1 MPRGM
6 LRIYLGA
13 APGVGKT
20 FTMLEEGRRRAERGA
35 DVVIGFVETHGR
47 TETAAQIRDLEVVPR
62 RSVTYRGSQFEEMDL
77 DAVLARR
84 PEIALVD
91 ELAHTNIPGSEHAK
105 RWQDIETLLD
115 AGIDVLS
122 TVNVQHLES
131 VNDVVQTITGVPQRE
146 TVPDAVVR
154 AADQVELVDMAP
166 DALRRRMAHG
176 NIYKADK
183 IDAAL
188 GNYFRVGNLT
198 ALRELALLWTADK
211 VDEALRKYR
220 DEHDITNVW
229 EARERVVVAVTGGPE
244 GDTLIRRAARIAAR
258 SQTGDLLAVHISRS
272 DGLADADPAR
282 VERQRGLVES
292 LGGTFHAV
300 VGDDVPAALLDFAR
314 GANATQLVLGTS
326 RRARWQR
333 AVSEGI
339 GTQVIAASGPID
351 VHMVT
356 HSEAAGQ
363 RRLPLPKLTGGL
375 TARRRWYGVAVSAL
389 GLPLLTF
396 VLTLAE
402 GHLDLS
408 SELLLY
414 LAAVVGV
421 ALVGGGYP
429 AVLAAAMG
437 TVLVNWFFT
446 PPVRTFT
453 IAEFDN
459 LVALAVFVLVA
470 LAVAAVVD
478 LSARRARQASR
489 AQAEA
494 EMLSA
499 LSRGVLGGERA
510 LDALLTQVRDAF
522 GQDSVT
528 LLERADGRWNV
539 VGCAGGAPCVNLDEG
554 DTDMPVTD
562 TLHLVLRGRQLA
574 ASDRRVLAAFAAQA
588 VVAMRQARLSAQAA
602 EAAELAEGNKMR
614 TALLAAVSHDLRT
627 PLASIKAA
635 ATALRLPS
643 VTLDAEDVAELHA
656 TIDESADQL
665 SGLIDNLLDMSR
677 LQTGAINPLRRTIS
691 LEEVVPAAIA
701 GADRRN
707 GWPSPEI
714 QVEISEALPPVLTDP
729 GLLERALANLVSNAV
744 RHGGGAP
751 VAIRASAHADRV
763 EIRIVDTGPGISEP
777 DRDRIFAPFQRLG
790 DRPTGNGVG
799 LGLAVAR
806 GFVETIGGMLEP
818 EDTPGG
824 GLTMVVSLPTARET
838 VPLTAARPFPDA
850 HTPSSR

>member
-1 MPRGM
+1 MGSPGT

-20 FTMLEEGRRRAERGA
+20 YKMLEEGRRRAERGA

-47 TETAAQIRDLEVVPR
+47 AETAAQIRGLEVVPR
-62 RSVTYRGSQFEEMDL
+62 RTLTYRDVPFDEMDL

-91 ELAHTNIPGSEHAK
+91 ELAHTNVPGSRHEK
-105 RWQDIETLLD
+105 RWQDVRALLD
-115 AGIDVLS
+115 AGIHVLS

-131 VNDVVQTITGVPQRE
+131 LNDVVEAITGVPQRE
-146 TVPDAVVR
+146 TIPDAVVR

-176 NIYKADK
+176 NIYQADK

-220 DEHDITNVW
+220 DEHDIDSVW

-258 SQTGDLLAVHISRS
+258 SQQGELLAVHISRS
-272 DGLADADPAR
+272 DGLTGADPVR
-282 VERQRGLVES
+282 LEKQRDLTES

-300 VGDDVPAALLDFAR
+300 VGDDVPTALLDFAR

-326 RRARWQR
+326 RRPRWQR

-339 GTQVIAASGPID
+339 GTRVITESGRID

-356 HSEAAGQ
+356 HSQAGGVWKP
-363 RRLPLPKLTGGL
+363 RLPKLTGGL
-375 TARRRWYGVAVSAL
+375 TARRRWYGFALALL
-389 GLPLLTF
+389 GLPLLTL
-396 VLTLAE
+396 VLKLAE

-414 LAAVVGV
+414 LGFIVLV

-429 AVLAAAMG
+429 AVFAAAAG
-437 TVLVNWFFT
+437 TLLVNWFFT

-459 LVALAVFVLVA
+459 LVALGVFVLVA
-470 LAVAAVVD
+470 LSVAWVVD
-478 LSARRARQASR
+478 VSARRRRQASR

-499 LSRGVLGGERA
+499 LSRGVLAGGRA
-510 LDALLTQVRDAF
+510 LPSLLEQVRDAF
-522 GQDSVT
+522 GQESVS
-528 LLERADGRWNV
+528 LLERVGSRWEV
-539 VGCAGGAPCVNLDEG
+539 VGCVGGPPCLALDEG
-554 DTDMPVTD
+554 DADMAVTD
-562 TLHLVLRGRQLA
+562 TLHLVLRGRRLP

-588 VVAMRQARLSAQAA
+588 AVVLRQSRLSAQAA
-602 EAAELAEGNKMR
+602 EAADLAEGNRMR

-627 PLASIKAA
+627 PLASIKASV
-635 ATALRLPS
+635 TALRSPS
-643 VTLDAEDVAELHA
+643 VTLDDDDVDELHA

-665 SGLIDNLLDMSR
+665 NALIDNLLDMSR
-677 LQTGAINPLRRTIS
+677 LQTGAVNPLRRLIS
-691 LEEVVPAAIA
+691 LDEVVPGAVA
-701 GADRRN
+701 GADRLTPARH
-707 GWPSPEI
+707 PE
-714 QVEISEALPPVLTDP
+714 VAVNISESLPPVLADP

-744 RHGGGAP
+744 RHGGGRP
-751 VAIRASAHADRV
+751 MAIRASALADRV
-763 EIRIVDTGPGISEP
+763 EIRVVDTGPGVPEA
-777 DRDRIFAPFQRLG
+777 DRDRIFGAFQRLG
-790 DRPTGNGVG
+790 DRPDGNGVG

-806 GFVETIGGMLEP
+806 GFIETMGGTLEP

-824 GLTMVVSLPTARET
+824 GLTMVVSLPTKNPPAEGR
-838 VPLTAARPFPDA
+838 
-850 HTPSSR
+850 

>member
-1 MPRGM
+1 MGSPGT

-20 FTMLEEGRRRAERGA
+20 YKMLDEGRRRAERGA
-35 DVVIGFVETHGR
+35 DVVVGFVETHGR
-47 TETAAQIRDLEVVPR
+47 AETAAQLGDLEIVGR
-62 RSVTYRGSQFEEMDL
+62 RTLTYRGASFEEMDL

-91 ELAHTNIPGSEHAK
+91 ELAHTNVPGSRHAK
-105 RWQDIETLLD
+105 RWQDVRALLE
-115 AGIDVLS
+115 AGIHVLS

-131 VNDVVQTITGVPQRE
+131 LNDVVETITGVPQRE
-146 TVPDAVVR
+146 TIPDAVVR

-176 NIYKADK
+176 NIYRADK

-211 VDEALRKYR
+211 VDEALRRYR
-220 DEHDITNVW
+220 DEHDIDGVW

-258 SQTGDLLAVHISRS
+258 SQQGDLLAVHVSRS
-272 DGLADADPAR
+272 DGLTGADPAR
-282 VERQRGLVES
+282 IEDQRNLAES

-300 VGDDVPAALLDFAR
+300 VGDDVPSALLDFAR

-326 RRARWQR
+326 RRPRWQR

-339 GTQVIAASGPID
+339 GTRVIAESGPID

-356 HSEAAGQ
+356 HAQAGGAWKP
-363 RRLPLPKLTGGL
+363 RLPKLTGGL
-375 TARRRWYGVAVSAL
+375 TARRRWYGVALAL
-389 GLPLLTF
+389 VGLPLLTG

-414 LAAVVGV
+414 LGSVVLV

-429 AVLAAAMG
+429 AVVAAALG

-459 LVALAVFVLVA
+459 LVALGVFVLVA
-470 LAVAAVVD
+470 LAVAWVVD
-478 LSARRARQASR
+478 LSARRRRQASR

-499 LSRGVLGGERA
+499 LSRGVLAGGRA
-510 LDALLTQVRDAF
+510 LPTLLDQVRDAF
-522 GQDSVT
+522 GQESVT
-528 LLERADGRWNV
+528 LQERVDGQWLTIDA
-539 VGCAGGAPCVNLDEG
+539 AGEPTGPPG
-554 DTDMPVTD
+554 TDVPVTD
-562 TLHLVLRGRQLA
+562 TLHLVLRGRRLP

-588 VVAMRQARLSAQAA
+588 AVALRQARLSAQAA
-602 EAAELAEGNKMR
+602 EAADLAEGNRMR

-627 PLASIKAA
+627 PLASIKASV
-635 ATALRLPS
+635 TALRSES
-643 VTLDAEDVAELHA
+643 VRLDDDDVDELHA

-665 SGLIDNLLDMSR
+665 NALIDNLLDMSR
-677 LQTGAINPLRRTIS
+677 LQTGAVNPLRRLVS
-691 LEEVVPAAIA
+691 LEEIVPAAIA
-701 GADRRN
+701 GADRLGAPVR
-707 GWPSPEI
+707 SEVS
-714 QVEISEALPPVLTDP
+714 VEVSESLPPVLVDP
-729 GLLERALANLVSNAV
+729 GLLERALANLVGNAV
-744 RHGGGAP
+744 RHGGGRP
-751 VAIRASAHADRV
+751 VAVRASALAGRV
-763 EIRIVDTGPGISEP
+763 EIRVVDTGPGVPEA
-777 DRDRIFAPFQRLG
+777 DRDRIFGAFQRLG
-790 DRPTGNGVG
+790 DRPDGNGVG

-806 GFVETIGGMLEP
+806 GFVETIGGTLEP

-824 GLTMVVSLPTARET
+824 GLTMVVSLPTK
-838 VPLTAARPFPDA
+838 D
-850 HTPSSR
+850 TP

>member
-1 MPRGM
+1 MSRGT

-20 FTMLEEGRRRAERGA
+20 FKMLEEGRRRAERGA

-47 TETAAQIRDLEVVPR
+47 PETAAQIQDLEIVPR
-62 RSVTYRGSQFEEMDL
+62 VSVTHRGAEFEEMDV

-91 ELAHTNIPGSEHAK
+91 ELAHTKVRGGK
-105 RWQDIETLLD
+105 RWQDVEALLD
-115 AGIDVLS
+115 AGIEVIS

-131 VNDVVQTITGVPQRE
+131 VNDVVRTITGVPQRE
-146 TVPDAVVR
+146 TIPDAVVR

-166 DALRRRMAHG
+166 EALRRRMAHG

-211 VDEALRKYR
+211 VDEALRRYR
-220 DEHDITNVW
+220 DEHDIQGIW

-258 SQTGDLLAVHISRS
+258 SQSGDLLAVHISRS
-272 DGLADADPAR
+272 DGLAGADPAR
-282 VERQRGLVES
+282 VEKQRELTES

-326 RRARWQR
+326 RRPRWQR
-333 AVSEGI
+333 ALSEGI
-339 GTQVIAASGPID
+339 GSRVTAKSGPID

-356 HSEAAGQ
+356 HSEAAGR
-363 RRLPLPKLTGGL
+363 RRLGLPRLTGGL
-375 TARRRWYGVAVSAL
+375 TARRRIYGFVVALV
-389 GLPLLTF
+389 GLPLLT
-396 VLTLAE
+396 LALKLVA

-414 LAAVVGV
+414 LGFVVAT

-429 AVLAAAMG
+429 AVFAAAAG
-437 TVLVNWFFT
+437 TLLVNWFFT

-459 LVALAVFVLVA
+459 LIALAVFVLVA
-470 LAVAAVVD
+470 LSVAWVVD
-478 LSARRARQASR
+478 LSARRRREASR

-499 LSRGVLGGERA
+499 LSRGVLAGGRA
-510 LDALLTQVRDAF
+510 LPALLNQVRDAF

-528 LLERADGRWNV
+528 LLERADGAWNV
-539 VGCAGGAPCVNLDEG
+539 VGCAGDAPCLDVDQG
-554 DTDMPVTD
+554 DADVPVTD
-562 TLHLVLRGRQLA
+562 TLHLVLRGRRLA
-574 ASDRRVLAAFAAQA
+574 ASDRRVLSAFAAQA
-588 VVAMRQARLSAQAA
+588 AVALQQSRLTARAA
-602 EAAELAEGNKMR
+602 EAAELAEGNRMR

-635 ATALRLPS
+635 ISALRMES
-643 VTLDAEDVAELHA
+643 VTLEPDDVEELHA
-656 TIDESADQL
+656 TIDESSDQL
-665 SGLIDNLLDMSR
+665 VSLIDNLLDMSR
-677 LQTGAINPLRRTIS
+677 LQTGSVSPLRRPVT
-691 LEEVVPAAIA
+691 LDEVVPRAVADA
-701 GADRRN
+701 GTADV
-707 GWPSPEI
+707 GIEVPE
-714 QVEISEALPPVLTDP
+714 SLPAVLADA

-744 RHGGGAP
+744 RHGAGAP
-751 VAIRASAHADRV
+751 VVVRASALGDRV
-763 EIRIVDTGPGISEP
+763 EVRVVDTGPGVPED

-790 DRPTGNGVG
+790 DRPAGNGVG

-806 GFVETIGGMLEP
+806 GFVEAMGGTLEP

-824 GLTMVVSLPTARET
+824 GLTMVVSLP
-838 VPLTAARPFPDA
+838 VGKP
-850 HTPSSR
+850 

>member
-1 MPRGM
+1 MARGT

-20 FTMLEEGRRRAERGA
+20 FKMLEEGRRRAERGA
-35 DVVIGFVETHGR
+35 DVVIGYVETHGR
-47 TETAAQIRDLEVVPR
+47 AETAAQIQNLEVVPR
-62 RSVTYRGSQFEEMDL
+62 ARTTYRGAEFEEMDL

-84 PEIALVD
+84 PEVALVD
-91 ELAHTNIPGSEHAK
+91 ELAHTNVPGSRHAK
-105 RWQDIETLLD
+105 RWQDVEALLD
-115 AGIDVLS
+115 AGIEVVS

-131 VNDVVQTITGVPQRE
+131 VNDVVRTITGVPQRE
-146 TVPDAVVR
+146 TVPDGVVR

-166 DALRRRMAHG
+166 EALRRRMAHG
-176 NIYKADK
+176 NIYRAEA

-211 VDEALRKYR
+211 VDEALRRYR
-220 DEHDITNVW
+220 DEHDIQGIW

-258 SQTGDLLAVHISRS
+258 SQSGDVIAVHVSRS
-272 DGLADADPAR
+272 DGLTGADPAR
-282 VERQRGLVES
+282 LEQQRELVES

-300 VGDDVPAALLDFAR
+300 IGDDVPGALLDFAR

-326 RRARWQR
+326 RRPRWQR
-333 AVSEGI
+333 ALSEGI
-339 GTQVIAASGPID
+339 GSRVIARSGPID

-356 HSEAAGQ
+356 HSEAARL
-363 RRLPLPKLTGGL
+363 RRLPGITGGL
-375 TARRRWYGVAVSAL
+375 TARRRWYGFGLAVL
-389 GLPLLTF
+389 GLPLLT
-396 VLTLAE
+396 VALKLVD
-402 GHLDLS
+402 LDLS
-408 SELLLY
+408 SELLLF
-414 LAAVVGV
+414 LGLVVAV

-429 AVLAAAMG
+429 AVFAAAAG
-437 TVLVNWFFT
+437 TLLVNWFFT

-459 LVALAVFVLVA
+459 LVALTVFVLVA

-478 LSARRARQASR
+478 ASARRRREASR

-494 EMLSA
+494 EQLSA
-499 LSRGVLGGERA
+499 LSRGVLAGGRA
-510 LDALLTQVRDAF
+510 LPALLAQVKDAF
-522 GQDSVT
+522 GQESVT

-539 VGCAGGAPCVNLDEG
+539 VDSVGPPGETGDVDIPVDE
-554 DTDMPVTD
+554 
-562 TLHLVLRGRQLA
+562 TLHLVLRGRPLP

-588 VVAMRQARLSAQAA
+588 AIALRQSRLSAQAA
-602 EAAELAEGNKMR
+602 EAARLAEGNRMR

-635 ATALRLPS
+635 ISALRMTT
-643 VTLDAEDVAELHA
+643 VTLEPDDVAELHA

-665 SGLIDNLLDMSR
+665 VALIDNLLDMSR
-677 LQTGAINPLRRTIS
+677 LQTGAVDPLRRVIG
-691 LEEVVPAAIA
+691 LDEVVPRAVADGTGGAAEQITV
-701 GADRRN
+701 DV
-707 GWPSPEI
+707 PET
-714 QVEISEALPPVLTDP
+714 LPAVLADP
-729 GLLERALANLVSNAV
+729 GLLERAVANLVSNAV
-744 RHGGGAP
+744 RHGAGAP
-751 VAIRASAHADRV
+751 IVVRASALGDRV
-763 EIRIVDTGPGISEP
+763 ELRVVDTGPGVPEA

-790 DRPTGNGVG
+790 DRPMGNGVG

-806 GFVETIGGMLEP
+806 GFVEAMGGTLEP

-824 GLTMVVSLPTARET
+824 GLTMVVSLEVAR
-838 VPLTAARPFPDA
+838 
-850 HTPSSR
+850 

>member
-1 MPRGM
+1 MGRGV

-20 FTMLEEGRRRAERGA
+20 FKMLEEGRRRAERGA
-35 DVVIGFVETHGR
+35 DVVVGFVETHGR
-47 TETAAQIRDLEVVPR
+47 AETAAQIRDLEVVAR
-62 RSVTYRGSQFEEMDL
+62 RSITYRGAQFEEMDL

-84 PEIALVD
+84 PEIVLVD
-91 ELAHTNIPGSEHAK
+91 ELAHTKARGGK
-105 RWQDIETLLD
+105 RWQDVEALLD

-176 NIYKADK
+176 NIYQADK

-211 VDEALRKYR
+211 VDEALRRYR
-220 DEHDITNVW
+220 DEHDIHGVW
-229 EARERVVVAVTGGPE
+229 EARERIVVAVTGGPE

-258 SQTGDLLAVHISRS
+258 SQTGDLLAVHVSRS
-272 DGLADADPAR
+272 DGLADVDPAR
-282 VERQRGLVES
+282 IERQRDLVED

-300 VGDDVPAALLDFAR
+300 VGDDVPSALLDFAR

-326 RRARWQR
+326 RRPRWQR
-333 AVSEGI
+333 ALSEGI
-339 GTQVIAASGPID
+339 GTQVVAASGPID

-356 HSEAAGQ
+356 HSQAAGA
-363 RRLPLPKLTGGL
+363 RRPHLPRLTGGL
-375 TARRRWYGVAVSAL
+375 TARRRWYGFAIAAL

-414 LAAVVGV
+414 LGAVVAV

-429 AVLAAAMG
+429 AVFAAAVG
-437 TVLVNWFFT
+437 TLLVNFYFT

-459 LVALAVFVLVA
+459 LIALAVFILVA

-499 LSRGVLGGERA
+499 LSRGVLNGERA

-528 LLERADGRWNV
+528 LLERVDSRWNV
-539 VGCAGGAPCVNLDEG
+539 VGCAGAVPCADIDEG

-562 TLHLVLRGRQLA
+562 TLHLVLRGRRLA

-602 EAAELAEGNKMR
+602 EAAELAEGNTMR

-635 ATALRLPS
+635 ATALRLPT
-643 VTLDAEDVAELHA
+643 VTLDAEDVDELHA

-665 SGLIDNLLDMSR
+665 GGLIDNLLDMSR
-677 LQTGAINPLRRTIS
+677 LQTGGINPLRRTVS
-691 LEEVVPAAIA
+691 LEEVVPGAIA

-707 GWPSPEI
+707 GWPAPEI
-714 QVEISEALPPVLTDP
+714 RVEISEALPPVRTDP

-744 RHGGGAP
+744 RHGAGAP

-763 EIRIVDTGPGISEP
+763 EIRVVDTGPGIPEP

-806 GFVETIGGMLEP
+806 GFVETVGGTLEP

-824 GLTMVVSLPTARET
+824 GLTMVVSLPTARPA
-838 VPLTAARPFPDA
+838 VPVTAP
-850 HTPSSR
+850 

>member
-1 MPRGM
+1 MRGT
-6 LRIYLGA
+6 LRVYLGA

-20 FTMLEEGRRRAERGA
+20 FRMLEEGRRRAERGA

-47 TETAAQIRDLEVVPR
+47 SGTAAQIRDLEIVPR
-62 RSVTYRGSQFEEMDL
+62 ARVTYRGAGFEEMDL

-84 PEIALVD
+84 PEIVLVD
-91 ELAHTNIPGSEHAK
+91 ELAHTKARGGK
-105 RWQDIETLLD
+105 RWQDVEALLD

-166 DALRRRMAHG
+166 EALRRRMAHG
-176 NIYKADK
+176 NIYQADK

-211 VDEALRKYR
+211 VDDALREYR
-220 DEHDITNVW
+220 DEHEITSIW
-229 EARERVVVAVTGGPE
+229 EARERIVVAVTGGPE

-258 SQTGDLLAVHISRS
+258 SRRGDLLAVHVSRG
-272 DGLADADPAR
+272 DGLTGADPAR
-282 VERQRGLVES
+282 VEKQRELVES

-326 RRARWQR
+326 RRPRWQR
-333 AVSEGI
+333 ALSEGI
-339 GTQVIAASGPID
+339 GSRVTARSGPID

-356 HSEAAGQ
+356 HSEAAG
-363 RRLPLPKLTGGL
+363 RGRLPTLTGGL
-375 TARRRWYGVAVSAL
+375 TTRRRLLGFGLAAA
-389 GLPLLTF
+389 GLPLLTLLLKL
-396 VLTLAE
+396 VE
-402 GHLDLS
+402 PNLDLS

-414 LAAVVGV
+414 LGFTVAV

-429 AVLAAAMG
+429 AVFAAAAG
-437 TVLVNWFFT
+437 TLLVNWFFT
-446 PPVRTFT
+446 APVRTFT

-459 LVALAVFVLVA
+459 LVALVVFALVA
-470 LAVAAVVD
+470 MSVAGVVD
-478 LSARRARQASR
+478 LSARRRREAAR

-499 LSRGVLGGERA
+499 LSRGVLAGERA
-510 LDALLTQVRDAF
+510 LPALLTQVRDAF

-528 LLERADGRWNV
+528 LQERVDGQWLTIDA
-539 VGCAGGAPCVNLDEG
+539 AGEPIGPPG
-554 DTDMPVTD
+554 TDVPVTD
-562 TLHLVLRGRQLA
+562 TLHLVLRGRPLP

-588 VVAMRQARLSAQAA
+588 AVALRQARLSVRAA
-602 EAAELAEGNKMR
+602 EATELAEGNRMR

-635 ATALRLPS
+635 ISALRMTTVQLEPG
-643 VTLDAEDVAELHA
+643 DVDELHA

-665 SGLIDNLLDMSR
+665 AALIDNLLDMSR
-677 LQTGAINPLRRTIS
+677 LQTGAVNPLHRATS
-691 LEEVVPAAIA
+691 VDEVVPRAVA
-701 GADRRN
+701 GAPGVRIEV
-707 GWPSPEI
+707 PET
-714 QVEISEALPPVLTDP
+714 LPPVLADP

-744 RHGGGAP
+744 RHGAGAP
-751 VAIRASAHADRV
+751 VVVRGSALGDRV
-763 EIRIVDTGPGISEP
+763 ELRVVDAGPGVAEP

-790 DRPTGNGVG
+790 DRPAGNGVG

-806 GFVETIGGMLEP
+806 GFVEAMGGTLEP

-824 GLTMVVSLPTARET
+824 GLTMVISLEVAR
-838 VPLTAARPFPDA
+838 
-850 HTPSSR
+850 

>member
-1 MPRGM
+1 MARGT

-35 DVVIGFVETHGR
+35 DVVIGVVETHGR
-47 TETAAQIRDLEVVPR
+47 VETAAQIRDLEIVPR
-62 RSVTYRGSQFEEMDL
+62 THLTYRDTDFEEMDL
-77 DAVLARR
+77 AAVLARR
-84 PEIALVD
+84 PEVALVD
-91 ELAHTNIPGSEHAK
+91 ELAHTNVPGSPHAK
-105 RWQDIETLLD
+105 RWQDVEALLD
-115 AGIDVLS
+115 AGIEVIS

-131 VNDVVQTITGVPQRE
+131 VNDVVATITGVPQRE

-154 AADQVELVDMAP
+154 AADQVELIDMAP
-166 DALRRRMAHG
+166 EALRRRMAHG
-176 NIYKADK
+176 NIYPADT

-198 ALRELALLWTADK
+198 ALRELALLWTADN
-211 VDEALRKYR
+211 VDEALRRYR
-220 DEHDITNVW
+220 DEHDITGVW

-258 SQTGDLLAVHISRS
+258 SRSGDLLAVHISRS
-272 DGLADADPAR
+272 DGLTAADPAR
-282 VERQRGLVES
+282 LEKQRELVES

-314 GANATQLVLGTS
+314 GADATQLVLGTS
-326 RRARWQR
+326 RRPRWQR
-333 AVSEGI
+333 ALSEGI
-339 GTQVIAASGPID
+339 GSRVTAKSGPID

-356 HSEAAGQ
+356 HSEARGW
-363 RRLPLPKLTGGL
+363 RRLPELTGGL
-375 TARRRWYGVAVSAL
+375 TTRRRVLGFAL
-389 GLPLLTF
+389 ALVGLPLLTL
-396 VLTLAE
+396 VLKLVE

-414 LAAVVGV
+414 LGFVVAV

-429 AVLAAAMG
+429 AVFAAAAG
-437 TVLVNWFFT
+437 TLLMNWFFT

-459 LVALAVFVLVA
+459 IVALGVFVLVA
-470 LAVAAVVD
+470 LSVAAVVD
-478 LSARRARQASR
+478 LSARRRREASR

-499 LSRGVLGGERA
+499 LSRGVLAGGRA
-510 LDALLTQVRDAF
+510 LPALLEQVRDAF
-522 GQDSVT
+522 GQDSVA
-528 LLERADGRWNV
+528 LRERVDGRWEV
-539 VGCAGGAPCVNLDEG
+539 VDTIGDPAGPGGAEI
-554 DTDMPVTD
+554 PVTES
-562 TLHLVLRGRQLA
+562 LQLVLRGRRLA
-574 ASDRRVLAAFAAQA
+574 ASDRRVLTAFAAQA
-588 VVAMRQARLSAQAA
+588 AVALRQTRLTARAA
-602 EAAELAEGNKMR
+602 EAAELAEGNRMR

-635 ATALRLPS
+635 ISALRMTTVALEP
-643 VTLDAEDVAELHA
+643 DDVDELHA

-665 SGLIDNLLDMSR
+665 AALIDNLLDMSR
-677 LQTGAINPLRRTIS
+677 LQTGAVNPLRRS
-691 LEEVVPAAIA
+691 VGLDEVVPRAVADGA
-701 GADRRN
+701 GVGGPTITVDV
-707 GWPSPEI
+707 PET
-714 QVEISEALPPVLTDP
+714 LPAVLADP

-744 RHGGGAP
+744 RHGAGAP
-751 VAIRASAHADRV
+751 VVVRGSALGNRV
-763 EIRIVDTGPGISEP
+763 ELRIVDTGPGVAVE

-790 DRPTGNGVG
+790 DRPAGNGVG

-806 GFVETIGGMLEP
+806 GFVEAVGGTLEP

-824 GLTMVVSLPTARET
+824 GLTMVVSLEVAR
-838 VPLTAARPFPDA
+838 
-850 HTPSSR
+850 